1 MSNAKALKATATAT
15 KGAEK
20 KLSLEERWAKNGSK
34 RATVGQAK
42 ACCGYLLNEVQDVP
56 KGVHWGN
63 LSGYFYNRLN
73 LKKGYLTRNQVT
85 EILSLQSF
93 PEDVANSIL
102 AYKLEQVAKTSKGGK
117 DA

>member
-1 MSNAKALKATATAT
+1 MTKAKALKATATAT

-73 LKKGYLTRNQVT
+73 LKKGYLTRNQVSQ
-85 EILSLQSF
+85 ILSVQSF
-93 PEDVANSIL
+93 PEDISQAIL
-102 AYKLEQVAKTSKGGK
+102 AYKLEQVVKTSKGGK
-117 DA
+117 NA